1 MSLASKVIGTLLRGL
16 GTVTG
21 GVLLAW
27 GALALSYRLA
37 LPPWANHAAVFV
49 WCLCGVGLVLLTWSA
64 RPLRAILGYA
74 VLLAGIGVW
83 WSTLTPS
90 NARIWAD
97 DVAQMTSGE
106 INGNQLTLRNVRNF
120 EWHTDDDYQIR
131 WETREY
137 DLDHLAS
144 VDLIT
149 SYWGMPAIA
158 HVMVSFGFDD
168 GRFLLFSVETRKEKG
183 ESYSA
188 IAGFFKQYEVSI
200 LATDER
206 DALRVRTN
214 VRDEDD
220 YLYRVALSA
229 SARKALLLS
238 YVEQTNDLLNHP
250 RFYNTVTANCTS
262 IVFDMMN
269 AIVTGLPMDYRL
281 LLTGY
286 LPGYVYDAGGLQPGY
301 SLQALRDAGRI
312 TERAQSQ
319 SGKAFSARIREGVP
333 GWSGFDL
340 FNGR

>member
-1 MSLASKVIGTLLRGL
+1 MSAARKLIGILLRSLATLA
-16 GTVTG
+16 G
-21 GVLLAW
+21 GGFLAW

-37 LPPWANHAAVFV
+37 LPSWACNALIFV
-49 WCLCGVGLVLLTWSA
+49 WCLCGVGLVVLTWSA
-64 RPLRAILGYA
+64 RPLRAVLGYV
-74 VLLAGIGVW
+74 VLLASIGVW
-83 WSTLTPS
+83 WSTLIPS
-90 NARIWAD
+90 NERIWAD
-97 DVAQMTSGE
+97 DVARMTSGKL
-106 INGNQLTLRNVRNF
+106 NGNTLTMSNVRNF
-120 EWHTDDDYQIR
+120 EWQTDDNYQIR
-131 WETREY
+131 WEAREY

-144 VDLIT
+144 VDVIT

-158 HVMVSFGFDD
+158 HIMVSFGFDD

-214 VRDEDD
+214 VRGEDD

-229 SARKALLLS
+229 PQRKALLLS

-269 AIVTGLPMDYRL
+269 TIVAGLPMDYRL

-286 LPGYVYDAGGLQPGY
+286 LPGYVYDVGGLQPGY

-312 TERAQSQ
+312 TERAKSE
-319 SGKAFSARIREGVP
+319 SDTAFSLRIREGVP
-333 GWSGFDL
+333 GW
-340 FNGR
+340 